1 MLRRA
6 TRSAQHGGPDLRSLK
21 IKAASARNVTTP
33 LSSSGIFCDHI
44 DVAKRAPAPRNFFA
58 RRSTALIADFWG
70 RRSGKS
76 YHAPRC
82 CRPRAASQRSAP
94 SCSHDDSAR
103 AAARGRN
110 TRRLQLMQTL
120 ASVHRSDH
128 EQLISST
135 AGSQSALALSLTR
148 SCFTQRWQP
157 CTFTRGTAA
166 ASCK

>member
-6 TRSAQHGGPDLRSLK
+6 TCSAQHGGPDLRSLK

-33 LSSSGIFCDHI
+33 LSA
-44 DVAKRAPAPRNFFA
+44 VAFFA
-58 RRSTALIADFWG
+58 IDLTWQSEHPLPGTFSPDAPPHFWG
-70 RRSGKS
+70 PRRSGKS
-76 YHAPRC
+76 YHAARC

-94 SCSHDDSAR
+94 SRSHDDSAR

-135 AGSQSALALSLTR
+135 AGSQSALALSITR

-166 ASCK
+166 ASCE